1 VLVSWTA
8 EWLAHYEL
16 WKRTH
21 QWYGDGDGTDTEA
34 PTAAPWP
41 LGEAVAGHTKQC
53 WETRPRIAALTESLA
68 SFLNPP

>member
-1 VLVSWTA
+1 MLVSWTA

-53 WETRPRIAALTESLA
+53 RETRPRIAALTESLA
-68 SFLNPP
+68 SCLNPP

>member
-41 LGEAVAGHTKQC
+41 LGEAAAGHTKQC
-53 WETRPRIAALTESLA
+53 RETRPRIAALTESLA